1 MPDRLKSHAIP
12 PSGPVQPNLD
22 WAVATR
28 FAYFREGDWLPL
40 LVEFD
45 PSALV
50 LEGGQTPLQAFTSLN
65 WLAREPRTS
74 DVLRISEL
82 FNPPGLLAQSKRFN
96 FCVVFLH
103 RKRFAEVVESAEWKK
118 TIRRV
123 ELGPPSCWLIS
134 RLLSKRTNFEGGSKC
149 RSS

>member
-1 MPDRLKSHAIP
+1 MPINSKSRAIP
-12 PSGPVQPNLD
+12 LSGPVQPYLD

-28 FAYFREGDWLPL
+28 FAYLREGDWLPL

-50 LEGGQTPLQAFTSLN
+50 LEDDQTPLQAFTSLN
-65 WLAREPRTS
+65 WLAREPRTL
-74 DVLRISEL
+74 DNVLRISEL
-82 FNPPGLLAQSKRFN
+82 LADPPKPLGQSKRFN

-103 RKRFAEVVESAEWKK
+103 RERFAEVLESAEWRK

-123 ELGPPSCWLIS
+123 ELGPPVMLADIP
-134 RLLSKRTNFEGGSKC
+134 
-149 RSS
+149 SSVQGQELRGRQ